1 MQWMRRRWRVWA
13 GALVLLAAISA
24 GFFALAPNRVT
35 RENYARLHKGMSR
48 EDVEAILGKEA
59 EHVDQDERYEFE
71 RCAHAT
77 WFGIDGAAIRVW
89 FNADGKVNRFE

>member
-1 MQWMRRRWRVWA
+1 MPS
-13 GALVLLAAISA
+13 SA
-24 GFFALAPNRVT
+24 W
-35 RENYARLHKGMSR
+35 SR

-89 FNADGKVNRFE
+89 FNGDGKVNRFEFPQAHNKRRL